1 MIPKLRDCHRGFY
14 TEKGDRAI
22 RRDLALTLL
31 ILGALLTVGARW
43 AERPIASVTN
53 IAGEWSG
60 TGTTARGQFYFLAL
74 VFKKDG
80 SLDYRQ
86 IFKGRNERSGQ
97 RPPGTVRQAGGKVA
111 YKDPQGLP
119 WTVKLYEDKKGKRLL
134 EGHGKDGSH
143 WKVKQKRAEV
153 SSSPSTSKTISAP
166 TSVSTSTSLSKS
178 SKPACLQDGQ
188 GTATLS
194 WIAPTRNTDG
204 SLVTLGEYRVYCG
217 STDST
222 SAMRLIDTVKF
233 PATTAVIKNLSPGKY
248 FFAVIAVSKDGVP
261 SGFSNVASKRIR

>member
-1 MIPKLRDCHRGFY
+1 MIPELRDCHRGFY
-14 TEKGDRAI
+14 PQKGDRAM

-31 ILGALLTVGARW
+31 IIGALLTLGARW
-43 AERPIASVTN
+43 AERPIASVEN
-53 IAGEWSG
+53 IVGEWRG
-60 TGTTARGQFYFLAL
+60 TGTTAGGQFYFLTL

-80 SLDYRQ
+80 SLDYSQ
-86 IFKGRNERSGQ
+86 IFKGRNEQSSQ
-97 RPPGTVRQAGGKVA
+97 RPPGTVRQAGRKLA
-111 YKDPQGLP
+111 YKDSQGLQ
-119 WTVKLYEDKKGKRLL
+119 WTVTLYEDKKRKRLL
-134 EGHGKDGSH
+134 EGHGKDGSQ

-153 SSSPSTSKTISAP
+153 PSSPSTSKTASTP

-194 WIAPTRNTDG
+194 WIAPTTNTDG
-204 SLVTLGEYRVYCG
+204 SPVTLGEYRVYCG
-217 STDST
+217 SADST

-248 FFAVIAVSKDGVP
+248 FFAVIAISKNGVP
-261 SGFSNVASKRIR
+261 SDFSNVASKKID